1 MHQYQYPAPGYPKIK
16 MLWKYG
22 GPWIGTM
29 TATNRYAKMYAH
41 ESLEFVVNQSIWFE
55 GEARFADIIL
65 PACTNFERWDISE
78 FANCSGYIPHTGAQ
92 TNHRMVLLQKKCIE
106 PLGESKSDYDIFAMF
121 AERLGIGEIFT
132 MGGKDEYQW
141 VKDYFN

>member
-1 MHQYQYPAPGYPKIK
+1 

-41 ESLEFVVNQSIWFE
+41 PSLEFVVSQSIWFE
-55 GEARFADIIL
+55 GEVPFADIIL

-78 FANCSGYIPHTGAQ
+78 FANCSGYIPDTYGQ
-92 TNHRMVLLQKKCIE
+92 CNHRVISLQAKCIE
-106 PLGESKSDYDIFAMF
+106 PVGESPSRTTRSTRCSPTSWASDRCSPKARPTFS
-121 AERLGIGEIFT
+121 GWSST
-132 MGGKDEYQW
+132 TTPPTCPST
-141 VKDYFN
+141 